1 MKLIVML
8 AVACMLA
15 TSTLAFGFEDAIA
28 TLAGFMAAIVH
39 KDNLKEMLTCADDS
53 GSLVGDVEELI
64 TDVKSFN
71 FVSIFKAIQM
81 SGKIIGEAPFI
92 LRECK
97 NIQDDLDI
105 VAQQAQIFGNIGELT
120 ERITKNYVWHY
131 SEIMSDFQVA
141 NADASQGDYY
151 GFGENMGNA
160 VFTALQ
166 P

>member
-1 MKLIVML
+1 ML
-8 AVACMLA
+8 LVACMLA

-81 SGKIIGEAPFI
+81 SGKIVGEAPFI

-105 VAQQAQIFGNIGELT
+105 VA
-120 ERITKNYVWHY
+120 
-131 SEIMSDFQVA
+131 
-141 NADASQGDYY
+141 
-151 GFGENMGNA
+151 
-160 VFTALQ
+160 
-166 P
+166 